1 MEVPSHC
8 RMKDSASPWSVCR
21 GAYIQGTPWLSR
33 APTALMTRGTQD
45 KIVDAENKEETDNPV
60 TRLGEMVPFLLYPL
74 MVTRQEEG

>member
-1 MEVPSHC
+1 
-8 RMKDSASPWSVCR
+8 
-21 GAYIQGTPWLSR
+21 
-33 APTALMTRGTQD
+33 MTGGTQD